1 MFTNINDFIA
11 WIESQKRTSPKV
23 SLKKMRK
30 YCEIIGNPQQ
40 NLRFIHIGGTNGKGS
55 TVSYLKNILR
65 YAGLNVGTFISPYV
79 VCFNERIG
87 YNEEYISDDELLH
100 YGNLLLTY
108 YPKFSEYGLENPTF
122 FEALTLISFLF
133 FASKKDIDVV
143 ILEVGLG
150 GLLDS
155 TNIIIPLV
163 SVITNVSYDH
173 MKILGNTLEEIAL
186 NKLGIAK
193 TNVPLFTTY
202 DERLANLFIDYTN
215 EKKTPL
221 YFVYPNDIQNIKV
234 SLTETTYTYKDFNYS
249 LQLLGHYQACNSVL
263 SIEVAKYL
271 KKYFPITHDNIVRG
285 LKNTTWPGRIEVLR
299 HEPLMIVD
307 GAHNEGGIESLVSF
321 IKDVNLDKK
330 TRIIFAVSHD
340 KEKDVMI
347 KKLEEVASE
356 MIFTEYHYKRS
367 NRAEELYNLSTHPN
381 KHYILEVKELI
392 EELIDNNDQMMN
404 VFCGSLYFASE
415 VRKILLSQKG

>member
-1 MFTNINDFIA
+1 
-11 WIESQKRTSPKV
+11 
-23 SLKKMRK
+23 
-30 YCEIIGNPQQ
+30 
-40 NLRFIHIGGTNGKGS
+40 
-55 TVSYLKNILR
+55 
-65 YAGLNVGTFISPYV
+65 
-79 VCFNERIG
+79 
-87 YNEEYISDDELLH
+87 
-100 YGNLLLTY
+100 
-108 YPKFSEYGLENPTF
+108 
-122 FEALTLISFLF
+122 
-133 FASKKDIDVV
+133 
-143 ILEVGLG
+143 
-150 GLLDS
+150 
-155 TNIIIPLV
+155 
-163 SVITNVSYDH
+163 
-173 MKILGNTLEEIAL
+173 
-186 NKLGIAK
+186 
-193 TNVPLFTTY
+193 
-202 DERLANLFIDYTN
+202 
-215 EKKTPL
+215 
-221 YFVYPNDIQNIKV
+221 DIQNIKV

-249 LQLLGHYQACNSVL
+249 LQLLGHHQACNSVL

-271 KKYFPITHDNIVRG
+271 QKYFPITHDNIVRG

-347 KKLEEVASE
+347 KKLEEVAFE

>member
-65 YAGLNVGTFISPYV
+65 DAGLNVGTFISPYV

-100 YGNLLLTY
+100 YGNLLLRY

-202 DERLANLFIDYTN
+202 DERLANLF
-215 EKKTPL
+215 
-221 YFVYPNDIQNIKV
+221 
-234 SLTETTYTYKDFNYS
+234 
-249 LQLLGHYQACNSVL
+249 
-263 SIEVAKYL
+263 
-271 KKYFPITHDNIVRG
+271 
-285 LKNTTWPGRIEVLR
+285 
-299 HEPLMIVD
+299 
-307 GAHNEGGIESLVSF
+307 
-321 IKDVNLDKK
+321 
-330 TRIIFAVSHD
+330 
-340 KEKDVMI
+340 
-347 KKLEEVASE
+347 
-356 MIFTEYHYKRS
+356 
-367 NRAEELYNLSTHPN
+367 
-381 KHYILEVKELI
+381 
-392 EELIDNNDQMMN
+392 
-404 VFCGSLYFASE
+404 
-415 VRKILLSQKG
+415 